1 MKYTII
7 AGSHRNPSQSF
18 KVSEWL
24 EAELKLQDQEV
35 SIINLADNPFS
46 LWSGFENPPEIV
58 PALDDLKSAEGIIIV
73 SPEWHGMVPAG
84 LKNFLLHVSAD
95 EVGHK
100 PVLIVGVSAGRGGA
114 YPIVELRSFGSKNNK
129 MNIIPEHLIV
139 RDVNSVMNDHDF
151 EKGEEGDLYIKKRAL
166 FALEVIKEYA
176 EALAPMRARGK
187 VMNEEYKNGM

>member
-7 AGSHRNPSQSF
+7 SGSHRNPSQSF

-24 EAELKLQDQEV
+24 ETELKKQDQEV
-35 SIINLADNPFS
+35 AIINLTDNPFP
-46 LWSGFENPPEIV
+46 LWSGFETPPEMKD
-58 PALDDLKSAEGIIIV
+58 ALQDLNSSDGIIIV

-84 LKNFLLHVSAD
+84 LKNLLLHVSTD

-100 PVLIVGVSAGRGGA
+100 PALLVGVSAGRGGA
-114 YPIVELRSFGSKNNK
+114 YPITELRSFGSKNNR

-139 RDVNSVMNDHDF
+139 RDVNNAMNDHDF
-151 EKGEEGDLYIKKRAL
+151 EKGSEEDLYIKKRAL

-187 VMNEEYKNGM
+187 VLSDEYKNGM